1 MIDRYRR
8 KILFIDCVVHSLLVE
23 SEDNDERKSVA
34 ESASKQRVSVA
45 MLVLT
50 TFSRAGDIKCQLH
63 PLR

>member
-1 MIDRYRR
+1 MMDRYRR

-50 TFSRAGDIKCQLH
+50 TSSREGEEDSDLYCFD
-63 PLR
+63 